1 MELTGAWSPRHARYI
16 RGARV
21 DLKMHHVG
29 FRRRSPQP
37 PPDVLLALEEG
48 YAEALALLDRAAVIQ
63 RMVTNVPDLTGV
75 DVAWVG
81 EPDGKDRIVL
91 QHAVN
96 APTGLINGLVV
107 PEGAGLGGRV
117 LTGRR
122 PLWVSD
128 YCTSPDIT
136 HQFRTQASAEGLKS
150 MIAVPITFRGR
161 LLGVLYGANR
171 YEAHY
176 GDRVTLALEQIAART
191 AAAQVVAE
199 RAKHAAEVAVHEERR
214 RLALE
219 LHDTVGAMLFTLGA
233 GIRRLGAESQ
243 LDDQTRARVSAIEQ
257 QAADAA
263 VALRG
268 SLRVLS
274 AAPEQVALGV
284 ALREHCTAFQE
295 RTGIT
300 ARMITLT
307 ELPALQPSR
316 VRALAD
322 AAREA
327 LLNAEKHAQAHSVV
341 VTAFAQLDGV
351 AVTISDDGAGF
362 DASSAFSVGLG
373 LTSMS
378 DRLARLGGSATI
390 ARNDDGG
397 ITVQAWVPA

>member
-1 MELTGAWSPRHARYI
+1 M
-16 RGARV
+16 
-21 DLKMHHVG
+21 
-29 FRRRSPQP
+29 
-37 PPDVLLALEEG
+37 
-48 YAEALALLDRAAVIQ
+48 LLDRGAVIE
-63 RMVTNVPDLTGV
+63 RMVTTVPHLTGV

-81 EPDGKDRIVL
+81 EPDGTDRIVL

-96 APTGLINGLVV
+96 ATAGLINGLVV

-117 LTGRR
+117 LTARR

-128 YCTSPDIT
+128 YCTSPNIT

-150 MIAVPITFRGR
+150 MIAVPITFDGQ

-171 YEAHY
+171 HEAEY
-176 GDRVTLALEQIAART
+176 GDRITLALEQIAART

-214 RLALE
+214 RMALE

-243 LDDQTRARVSAIEQ
+243 LDDRTRARVSAIEQ
-257 QAADAA
+257 QAAEAA

-284 ALREHCTAFQE
+284 ALREHCTAFQA
-295 RTGIT
+295 RTGTT

-307 ELPALQPSR
+307 ELPALPSSR
-316 VRALAD
+316 VKALAD

-327 LLNAEKHAQAHSVV
+327 LLNAEKHARANSVV

-351 AVTISDDGAGF
+351 AVTISDDGIGF
-362 DASSAFSVGLG
+362 DASSPLPVGLG

-378 DRLARLGGSATI
+378 DRLARVGGTATI

-397 ITVQAWVPA
+397 LTVQAWVPA

>member
-1 MELTGAWSPRHARYI
+1 
-16 RGARV
+16 
-21 DLKMHHVG
+21 MHPVG
-29 FRRRSPQP
+29 FRRRSPRP
-37 PPDVLLALEEG
+37 LPDVLLDLEKE
-48 YAEALALLDRAAVIQ
+48 YAEVLTLLDRGTVIQ
-63 RMVTNVPDLTGV
+63 RMVTTVPGLTGV

-81 EPDGKDRIVL
+81 EPDGTDRIVL
-91 QHAVN
+91 QYAVN

-117 LTGRR
+117 LTARR

-128 YCTSPDIT
+128 YCNSPNIT

-150 MIAVPITFRGR
+150 MIAVPITFQDR

-171 YEAHY
+171 YEVHY
-176 GDRVTLALEQIAART
+176 GDGITLALEQVAART
-191 AAAQVVAE
+191 AVAQVVAE

-233 GIRRLGAESQ
+233 GIRRLGAESH
-243 LDDQTRARVSAIEQ
+243 LDEQTRARVSAIGQ
-257 QAADAA
+257 QAAEAA

-284 ALREHCTAFQE
+284 SLREHCTAFKE
-295 RTGIT
+295 RAGVT

-327 LLNAEKHAQAHSVV
+327 LLNVEKHARAQSVV
-341 VTAFAQLDGV
+341 VTAFAQLNGV
-351 AVTISDDGAGF
+351 AVTISDDGVGLGAGC
-362 DASSAFSVGLG
+362 ALPVGLG

-378 DRLARLGGSATI
+378 DRLARVGGTATI
-390 ARNDDGG
+390 TRNDDGG
-397 ITVQAWVPA
+397 ITVHAWVPA

>member
-1 MELTGAWSPRHARYI
+1 
-16 RGARV
+16 
-21 DLKMHHVG
+21 MHHVG

-48 YAEALALLDRAAVIQ
+48 YAEALTLLDRPAVIQ
-63 RMVTNVPDLTGV
+63 RMVMSVPDLTGL

-81 EPDGKDRIVL
+81 EPDGSDRIVL
-91 QHAVN
+91 RHAVN
-96 APTGLINGLVV
+96 ASAGLINGLVV
-107 PEGAGLGGRV
+107 PEGAGLGGKV
-117 LTGRR
+117 LTARR

-150 MIAVPITFRGR
+150 MIAVPITFDGQ

-171 YEAHY
+171 HEAEY
-176 GDRVTLALEQIAART
+176 GDRITLALEGIAART

-199 RAKHAAEVAVHEERR
+199 RARHAAEVAVHEERR
-214 RLALE
+214 RMALE
-219 LHDTVGAMLFTLGA
+219 LHDTVGAMLYTLGA
-233 GIRRLGAESQ
+233 GIRRLGAEAQ
-243 LDDQTRARVSAIEQ
+243 LDAQTRARVSAIEQ
-257 QAADAA
+257 QAAEAA

-284 ALREHCTAFQE
+284 ALREHCTAFQQ
-295 RTGIT
+295 RTGT
-300 ARMITLT
+300 TVRMIMLT
-307 ELPALQPSR
+307 ELPALPASR
-316 VRALAD
+316 VKALAD

-327 LLNAEKHAQAHSVV
+327 LLNAEKHAQANSVV

-351 AVTISDDGAGF
+351 AVTISDDGIGF
-362 DASSAFSVGLG
+362 DASSPLPVGLG

-378 DRLARLGGSATI
+378 DRLARVGGTATI
-390 ARNDDGG
+390 TRNDDGG
-397 ITVQAWVPA
+397 LTVQAWVPA

>member
-1 MELTGAWSPRHARYI
+1 
-16 RGARV
+16 
-21 DLKMHHVG
+21 MHHVG
-29 FRRRSPQP
+29 FRRRSPRQ

-48 YAEALALLDRAAVIQ
+48 YAEALALLDRAAVVQ
-63 RMVTNVPDLTGV
+63 RMVTNVPQLTGV

-117 LTGRR
+117 LTARR

-128 YCTSPDIT
+128 YCNSPDIT

-150 MIAVPITFRGR
+150 MIAVPITLHGR

-171 YEAHY
+171 CQAQY
-176 GDRVTLALEQIAART
+176 GDRVTVALEQIAART
-191 AAAQVVAE
+191 ATAQVVAE

-257 QAADAA
+257 QAAEAA

-284 ALREHCTAFQE
+284 ALREHCTAFQD
-295 RTGIT
+295 RTGVT

-307 ELPALQPSR
+307 ELPALPPSR

-327 LLNAEKHAQAHSVV
+327 LLNAEKHARAHSVV
-341 VTAFAQLDGV
+341 VTAFAQLNGV
-351 AVTISDDGAGF
+351 AVTISDDGVGL
-362 DASSAFSVGLG
+362 DANSPLPLGLG
-373 LTSMS
+373 LTSMT
-378 DRLARLGGSATI
+378 DRLARVGGSAAI

>member
-1 MELTGAWSPRHARYI
+1 
-16 RGARV
+16 
-21 DLKMHHVG
+21 MHHVG
-29 FRRRSPQP
+29 VPRRSPQP
-37 PPDVLLALEEG
+37 LPDVLLALEEK
-48 YAEALALLDRAAVIQ
+48 YAETLTLLDSAAVVQ
-63 RMVTNVPDLTGV
+63 RMVMNVPHLTGV

-81 EPDGKDRIVL
+81 EPDGRDRIVL
-91 QHAVN
+91 RHSVN
-96 APTGLINGLVV
+96 ATAGLINGLVV

-117 LTGRR
+117 LTARR

-150 MIAVPITFRGR
+150 MIAVPITFAGR

-171 YEAHY
+171 YEACY
-176 GDRVTLALEQIAART
+176 GARITLALEQIAART

-257 QAADAA
+257 QAAEAA

-284 ALREHCTAFQE
+284 ALREHCSAFQE
-295 RTGIT
+295 RTRIT
-300 ARMITLT
+300 ARMITLN
-307 ELPALQPSR
+307 ELPALPPSR

-341 VTAFAQLDGV
+341 VTAFTQLNGV
-351 AVTISDDGAGF
+351 AGSISDDGVGFGAGC
-362 DASSAFSVGLG
+362 ALPAGLG

-378 DRLARLGGSATI
+378 DRLARVGGSVTI
-390 ARNDDGG
+390 GRNDDGG
-397 ITVQAWVPA
+397 LTVNAWVPA

>member
-1 MELTGAWSPRHARYI
+1 
-16 RGARV
+16 
-21 DLKMHHVG
+21 MHHVG
-29 FRRRSPQP
+29 FRRRGPRQ
-37 PPDVLLALEEG
+37 PPDVLLALEQG

-63 RMVTNVPDLTGV
+63 RMVMNVPHLTGV

-81 EPDGKDRIVL
+81 EPDGEDRIVL

-117 LTGRR
+117 LTARR

-128 YCTSPDIT
+128 YCNSPDIT

-150 MIAVPITFRGR
+150 MIAVPITLHGR

-171 YEAHY
+171 CQAHY

-257 QAADAA
+257 QAAEAA

-284 ALREHCTAFQE
+284 ALREHCSAFQE
-295 RTGIT
+295 RTGTT

-307 ELPALQPSR
+307 ELPALPPSR

-327 LLNAEKHAQAHSVV
+327 LLNAEKHARAQSVV
-341 VTAFAQLDGV
+341 VTSFAQRQGV
-351 AVTISDDGAGF
+351 AVTISDDGVGFGAG
-362 DASSAFSVGLG
+362 STLPVGLG

-378 DRLARLGGSATI
+378 DRLARVGGAATI
-390 ARNDDGG
+390 ARNEDGG

>member
-1 MELTGAWSPRHARYI
+1 
-16 RGARV
+16 
-21 DLKMHHVG
+21 MHHVG
-29 FRRRSPQP
+29 FRRRNPRQ
-37 PPDVLLALEEG
+37 PPDVLLALEQG
-48 YAEALALLDRAAVIQ
+48 YAEAVALLDRAAVIQ
-63 RMVTNVPDLTGV
+63 RMVTDVPHLTGV

-96 APTGLINGLVV
+96 ASAGLINGLVV

-117 LTGRR
+117 LTARR

-128 YCTSPDIT
+128 YCNSPDIT

-150 MIAVPITFRGR
+150 MIAVPITFDGR

-171 YEAHY
+171 HEAHY

-233 GIRRLGAESQ
+233 GIRRLGAEPQ
-243 LDDQTRARVSAIEQ
+243 LDDQIRARVSAIEQ
-257 QAADAA
+257 QAAEAA

-284 ALREHCTAFQE
+284 ALREHCTAFQD
-295 RTGIT
+295 RTGVT
-300 ARMITLT
+300 ARMIMLT
-307 ELPALQPSR
+307 ELPALPPSR

-327 LLNAEKHAQAHSVV
+327 LLNAEKHARAHSVV

-351 AVTISDDGAGF
+351 AVTISDDGVGF
-362 DASSAFSVGLG
+362 DASSPLPVGLG
-373 LTSMS
+373 LTSMT

-390 ARNDDGG
+390 RRNDDGG
-397 ITVQAWVPA
+397 LTVQAWVPA